1 MEYYAELLAERGDAL
16 LPAVKVHLE
25 GCPSCRMEH
34 RAALLRLL
42 KEQELEAHPA
52 YKKEASVAQR
62 ERNRE

>member
-1 MEYYAELLAERGDAL
+1 
-16 LPAVKVHLE
+16 
-25 GCPSCRMEH
+25 MEH

-42 KEQELEAHPA
+42 KEQESEAHPA